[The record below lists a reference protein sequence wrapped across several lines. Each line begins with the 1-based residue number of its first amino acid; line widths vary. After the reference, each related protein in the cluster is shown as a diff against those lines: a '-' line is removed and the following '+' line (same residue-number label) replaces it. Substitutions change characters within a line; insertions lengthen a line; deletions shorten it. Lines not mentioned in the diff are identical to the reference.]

1 MKNYLLQSAHVHEGV
16 VHDVVT
22 QLVSGNLWELEEA
35 ASFDN
40 HYFVVLSMYASE
52 FLTKNFNI
60 YFFIYCPQKAQQTLG
75 TRRNFQQ
82 QLKEMLDNETPVK
95 EVSYTVSSW
104 SL

>member
-22 QLVSGNLWELEEA
+22 QLVSGSLWELEEA

-52 FLTKNFNI
+52 FHTKKF
-60 YFFIYCPQKAQQTLG
+60 
-75 TRRNFQQ
+75 
-82 QLKEMLDNETPVK
+82 
-95 EVSYTVSSW
+95 
-104 SL
+104 

>member
-1 MKNYLLQSAHVHEGV
+1 
-16 VHDVVT
+16 
-22 QLVSGNLWELEEA
+22 
-35 ASFDN
+35 
-40 HYFVVLSMYASE
+40 MYASE
-52 FLTKNFNI
+52 FTQKNFDI

-95 EVSYTVSSW
+95 EVSYTVGSW

>member
-35 ASFDN
+35 ASFDI

-52 FLTKNFNI
+52 FHTKKI
-60 YFFIYCPQKAQQTLG
+60 
-75 TRRNFQQ
+75 
-82 QLKEMLDNETPVK
+82 
-95 EVSYTVSSW
+95 
-104 SL
+104 